1 MNIVE
6 KKEVAKLLYLTGEH
20 TQKLISEKVDV
31 AEKTMSKWV
40 NEGEWEK
47 LRQAKLITKEN
58 VIAKILTEMDDI
70 MSDDNP
76 TFEDENGK
84 IKKKPKKSDEIV
96 KLAKSL
102 SYLQNDKLM
111 LPHVMQ
117 TFKMFNS
124 FCEGLTNEMRE
135 DIVKEMLVSKSLVKP
150 LYKLQNIFIQENS
163 KKLMY

>member
-1 MNIVE
+1 MNISE

-20 TQKLISEKVDV
+20 TQKLISEKVDI

-84 IKKKPKKSDEIV
+84 TKKKPKKSDEIV

-135 DIVKEMLVSKSLVKP
+135 DIVKEMLASKSLVKP

>member
-1 MNIVE
+1 MNINE

-20 TQKLISEKVDV
+20 TQKVISDKVDV

-40 NEGEWEK
+40 NEGEWDK

-58 VIAKILTEMDDI
+58 VIAKILTEMDEI
-70 MSDDNP
+70 MSDNSD
-76 TFEDENGK
+76 TYEDENGK
-84 IKKKPKKSDEIV
+84 VKRKPKKSDEVV

-117 TFKMFNS
+117 CFKMFNA
-124 FCEGLTNEMRE
+124 FCEGLTDEMRE
-135 DIVKEMLVSKSLVKP
+135 DVVKEMFASKSVVKP
-150 LYKLQNIFIQENS
+150 LYRLQNLFIQENS